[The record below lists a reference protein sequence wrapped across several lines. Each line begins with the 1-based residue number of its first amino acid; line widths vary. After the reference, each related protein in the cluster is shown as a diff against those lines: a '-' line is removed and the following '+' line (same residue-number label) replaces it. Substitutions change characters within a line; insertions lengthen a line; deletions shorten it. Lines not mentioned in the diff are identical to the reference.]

1 MTLPFQ
7 AGEELTFELRWLGMS
22 VGVATLSV
30 GQLRRIDGHDVLP
43 LLSLARSHGIFS
55 TLYAVDDR
63 VESHFDP
70 QRLLPRA
77 YRIRLQEGSYRAY
90 REVRFDPEQQRA
102 TYSKDHQPAS
112 LLPTGEAVQDPLS
125 SLYMV
130 RALPLKV
137 GESVYLPIFDKGKTW
152 LTEVQVLAK
161 EQLQLPVGTVNTLKV
176 KPLLHTAGIFRR
188 QGEVLIWLSDDAQH
202 VPVQMQS
209 HITVGSISARLI
221 QVKGVELADAPAGD
235 KQSR

>member
-1 MTLPFQ
+1 VALPFQ

-30 GQLRRIDGHDVLP
+30 GQLSRIDGHDVLP
-43 LLSLARSHGIFS
+43 LLSLARSHGVFS
-55 TLYAVDDR
+55 TLYEVDDR

-77 YRIRLQEGSYRAY
+77 YRIRLQEGSYRVY
-90 REVRFDPEQQRA
+90 REVLFDPEQQRA
-102 TYSKDHQPAS
+102 TYSKDYQPAS

-125 SLYMV
+125 SLYVV

-152 LTEVQVLAK
+152 MTEVQVVAK
-161 EQLQLPVGTVNTLKV
+161 ERLHLPVGAVNTLKV
-176 KPLLHTAGIFRR
+176 KPLLHTSGIFRR
-188 QGEVLIWLSDDAQH
+188 EGEVLIWLSDDAQH
-202 VPVQMQS
+202 VPVQMQTR
-209 HITVGSISARLI
+209 ITIGSISARLI
-221 QVKGVELADAPAGD
+221 QVKGAKLADATAGD
-235 KQSR
+235 QRSR